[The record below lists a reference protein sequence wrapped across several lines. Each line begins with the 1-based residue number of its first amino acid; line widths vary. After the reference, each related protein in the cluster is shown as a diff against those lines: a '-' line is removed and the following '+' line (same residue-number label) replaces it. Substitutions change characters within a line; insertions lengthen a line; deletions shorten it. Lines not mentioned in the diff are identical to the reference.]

1 MSFKVALP
9 TDELY
14 CPKLVV
20 NVFDFMYKGMKNQ
33 PIIGSFNIPVGQL
46 IKDLKD
52 ENDRELEDLRKAL
65 EEID

>member
-9 TDELY
+9 NDELY

-20 NVFDFMYKGMKNQ
+20 NIFDFIYKGMKSQ
-33 PIIGSFNIPVGQL
+33 PIIGNFNIPVGQL
-46 IKDLKD
+46 IKDLKE
-52 ENDRELEDLRKAL
+52 ENDRDLEDLRKAL